1 MGMVVSSKIEIVFFF
16 AISHWPDDNID
27 DSSIAYSQWPKYPTK
42 ATNFVFRLPRNESYI
57 EDDTYRAAGTDV
69 INNIAR

>member
-1 MGMVVSSKIEIVFFF
+1 MGMVVSFN
-16 AISHWPDDNID
+16 ISFLQSLTGRMTILTLLVSHIP
-27 DSSIAYSQWPKYPTK
+27 QWPKYPTK

-57 EDDTYRAAGTDV
+57 ENDTYRAAGMDV